1 MQERIRQARSSCISR
16 RIVRAAIRLH
26 REIGFK
32 KTSVADIARGASM
45 SPSNVYRFFPSK
57 QAIEEAVVADLFE
70 HVSAA
75 ATLAARG
82 GSALDR
88 LTAALRA
95 ISQLHQHRL
104 ENDSKQHE
112 LVAAAVR
119 ENWTVALSC
128 ADRIR
133 GLVRAIIAAGQAN
146 GELRP
151 GSSMA
156 MTCCLL
162 DAMDGYLN
170 PSRIN
175 AATVRPTFD
184 EMMDFCAGALR
195 QHPGIS
201 RSTWPTC
208 VSKPW
213 EQKDSEL
220 AED

>member
-1 MQERIRQARSSCISR
+1 MQERIPPAGSPCIRQ
-16 RIVRAAIRLH
+16 RIVQAAIRLH

-32 KTSVADIARGASM
+32 KTTVADIARGASM
-45 SPSNVYRFFPSK
+45 SPSNVYRFFASK

-82 GSALDR
+82 GSALER
-88 LTAALRA
+88 LRAALRA
-95 ISQLHQHRL
+95 ISQLHEQRL

-119 ENWTVALSC
+119 ENWAVALSN
-128 ADRIR
+128 ADRIL
-133 GLVRAIIAAGQAN
+133 GLVRAIIAEGQAS
-146 GELRP
+146 GELRR

-156 MTCCLL
+156 MACCLL
-162 DAMDGYLN
+162 EAMDGYLS

-175 AATVRPTFD
+175 TAAARPTFD

-195 QHPGIS
+195 GA
-201 RSTWPTC
+201 
-208 VSKPW
+208 PW
-213 EQKDSEL
+213 GQSIML
-220 AED
+220 APDLRPKVVAQG

>member
-1 MQERIRQARSSCISR
+1 MQERIPRAGSPCIRQ
-16 RIVRAAIRLH
+16 RIVQAAIRLH
-26 REIGFK
+26 RQIGFK
-32 KTSVADIARGASM
+32 KTTVADIARGASM
-45 SPSNVYRFFPSK
+45 SPANVYRFFPSK

-70 HVSAA
+70 QVSAA
-75 ATLAARG
+75 ATLAACR
-82 GSALDR
+82 GSALER

-95 ISQLHQHRL
+95 ISQLNEHRL

-119 ENWTVALSC
+119 ENWPVALTY

-133 GLVRAIIAAGQAN
+133 GLVRGIIAAGQVS

-151 GSSMA
+151 GAPMT

-162 DAMDGYLN
+162 EAMDGYLN

-175 AATVRPTFD
+175 AAAVRPTID

-195 QHPGIS
+195 HVPRGPSIDMAADLRPRVVAQ
-201 RSTWPTC
+201 
-208 VSKPW
+208 
-213 EQKDSEL
+213 E
-220 AED
+220 